1 MRPITAAPQA
11 RTAAAAPRRAGAAPV
26 AKPVAARPF
35 GRDVLARGAASAPAF
50 ETAYHALMETRDP
63 KKANALL
70 AEMKTAFAALRQ
82 EGGQDLSGLS
92 AKLDAAT
99 KRAAALPVLY
109 GLPDIPK
116 PATVRNPESSSKGA
130 TSAQA
135 EQARAWMNGYGAS
148 SAPAWRQLLGKLFPS
163 LNPTERTPAFD
174 RLPADQQAQFLA
186 IAKHADAAGQVA
198 LHNLLVSERLN
209 PALLAALAE
218 LAKAP
223 VAKDVD
229 SRKLLS
235 QVAVEIDDP
244 VTISQHG
251 RGTCAT
257 TSVQILLAMQMPVD
271 YVKLVR
277 GLASPAGE
285 AKLADGTVIKRESD
299 WNADNDG
306 GRSVSGRLM
315 QPALMEVGNGALDY
329 LNTDDMDRD
338 QRSGE
343 KAPSG
348 LTAEQAAALL
358 ASTGLDPDGFETRG
372 LLYAPD
378 LPETTA
384 SGLDE
389 TIADARD
396 MLMVLQDGKV
406 IDPKT
411 QDRLLAELKAQ
422 ATPKTPV
429 YATVIYTLYP
439 EQGRVGFHAI
449 LVTGVK
455 DGFVS
460 YINPWGQEEKLPE
473 AAFKTSIVSANVA
486 K

>member
-1 MRPITAAPQA
+1 MRPIRAAQPA
-11 RTAAAAPRRAGAAPV
+11 SKAPLAPRRAVQATGAP
-26 AKPVAARPF
+26 PRPQAF
-35 GRDVLARGAASAPAF
+35 GRDVLARSSGTPGPAF
-50 ETAYHALMETRDP
+50 ETAYQALMESRDP
-63 KKANALL
+63 KKAASLL
-70 AEMKTAFAALRQ
+70 AEMKTAFEALKKESGR
-82 EGGQDLSGLS
+82 DLAGFQ

-99 KRAAALPVLY
+99 KRTAALPVLY
-109 GLPDIPK
+109 GLPNIPK

-135 EQARAWMNGYGAS
+135 DQARAWMNGYGAAE
-148 SAPAWRQLLGKLFPS
+148 APAWRKFLAKLIPS
-163 LNPTERTPAFD
+163 MNKAEPTPAFD
-174 RLPADQQAQFLA
+174 RLSAGQKAQFLA
-186 IAKHADAAGQVA
+186 VAKHADAAGQVA
-198 LHNLLVSERLN
+198 LHNMLVSERLT
-209 PALLAALAE
+209 PALLEALAG

-223 VAKDVD
+223 VDRAID
-229 SRKLLS
+229 SRKLVS
-235 QVAVEIDDP
+235 QVAVELDDP
-244 VTISQHG
+244 VTISQHA

-257 TSVQILLAMQMPVD
+257 TSVQILLALQTPAA

-277 GLASPAGE
+277 ELASPQGE
-285 AKLADGTVIKRESD
+285 SKLSSGTVIRREPD
-299 WNADNDG
+299 WDASNDG
-306 GRSVSGRLM
+306 GRSISGRLL
-315 QPALMEVGNGALDY
+315 QPALMEIGNGDLDY
-329 LNTDDMDRD
+329 LNTDDQDLD
-338 QRSGE
+338 PKTGE

-358 ASTGLDPDGFETRG
+358 ATAGLDPDGFETRG
-372 LLYAPD
+372 LLYASD
-378 LPETTA
+378 LPEKTA

-396 MLMVLQDGKV
+396 MLMVLQNGKV

-411 QDRLLAELKAQ
+411 QDKLLADLKAN

-449 LVTGVK
+449 LVTEVK
-455 DGFVS
+455 DGFVT

-473 AAFKTSIVSANVA
+473 ADFKTSIVSANLA